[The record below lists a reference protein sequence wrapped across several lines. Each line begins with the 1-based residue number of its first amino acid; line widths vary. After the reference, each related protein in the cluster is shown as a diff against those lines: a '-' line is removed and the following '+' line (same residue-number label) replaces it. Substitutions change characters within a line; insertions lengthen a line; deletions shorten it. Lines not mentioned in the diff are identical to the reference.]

1 MLLVPVV
8 TGAGFHVG
16 TAQCHTA
23 CLRVAREK
31 EMHFTDVKSS
41 FSPETLL
48 SHLFV
53 FVLITALRAAT
64 KTPLAF
70 MRLMKVSAD
79 GKRRGAPP
87 CAHAWL
93 CEFTGA
99 S

>member
-1 MLLVPVV
+1 MSPSLCVV
-8 TGAGFHVG
+8 GGKRRCVS
-16 TAQCHTA
+16 Q
-23 CLRVAREK
+23 
-31 EMHFTDVKSS
+31 MHRSS

-64 KTPLAF
+64 KNTAGIYEVNEGQC
-70 MRLMKVSAD
+70 RW
-79 GKRRGAPP
+79 KRRGALL

-93 CEFTGA
+93 CEFTGT